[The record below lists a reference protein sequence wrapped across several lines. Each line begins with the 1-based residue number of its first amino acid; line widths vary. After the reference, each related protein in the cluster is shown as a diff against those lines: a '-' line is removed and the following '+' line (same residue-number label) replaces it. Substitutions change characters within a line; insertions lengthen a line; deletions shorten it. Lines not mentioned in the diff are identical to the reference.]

1 MADRYADVVELIL
14 AAISEH
20 GYSSGGE
27 NHPLRTRLHE
37 IARTEGRA
45 AALRSRCDRM
55 GHEPETLTLIRIANL
70 NGELE
75 VFRVA
80 CTFCGV
86 ELKEVENV

>member
-20 GYSSGGE
+20 GYSVSDE

-45 AALRSRCDRM
+45 AALRSRCDRV
-55 GHEPETLTLIRIANL
+55 GHEPETLTPVRVANA
-70 NGELE
+70 NGELA

-86 ELKEVENV
+86 ELKEVESA